1 MRAPI
6 TRSAL
11 ALLAGAL
18 GPAVRIEAQAA
29 PTWSVNPQP
38 VTAIGLVDGPVDQEL
53 AGVSGARRLRDGR
66 VVIANGKPLE
76 LRMYDAHGTLL
87 RRIGR
92 TGDGPGEFR
101 GRLDLLPA
109 GGDSLLVYDQGSQ
122 RLSLFGLDGKLW
134 HEWPASDEGSP
145 RGQLILFRRSFAGG
159 VPANLTGC
167 LRQVLTSVPTPA
179 PPAIRQ
185 VVSMGDGHFLLRV
198 DDGALW
204 TAYTARG
211 AVEGV
216 LRMPSR
222 FEVYGATRDVIVGKA
237 LLEDDVE
244 QVQVLRVTA
253 PPAAPQPEACVGRVD
268 SFPPAAK
275 SERVDQ
281 FKRTMIAAQTAGELA
296 YSNYARYVS
305 TVDSLPGFRDKLPP
319 DAVFRILRT
328 TSRGWAGAL
337 FDRRSTLMCVM
348 GLAGEALGGWSD
360 GRIKCSE

>member
-1 MRAPI
+1 MNVPFRYSPVVLVAVLI
-6 TRSAL
+6 GFSGRVDAQST
-11 ALLAGAL
+11 
-18 GPAVRIEAQAA
+18 PAWI
-29 PTWSVNPQP
+29 VNPQP
-38 VTAIGLVDGPVDQEL
+38 VTAIGLVDGPADQEL
-53 AGVSGARRLRDGR
+53 AGVSGARRLHDGR

-76 LRMYDAHGTLL
+76 VRMYDAHGTLL
-87 RRIGR
+87 QRIGR

-109 GGDSLLVYDQGSQ
+109 GGDSLLVYDQGTQ
-122 RLSLFGLDGKLW
+122 RLSLFGTDGKLW

-159 VPANLTGC
+159 IPANLTGC
-167 LRQVLTSVPTPA
+167 LRQLLTGLPVPP
-179 PPAIRQ
+179 PPALRE
-185 VVSMGDGHFLLRV
+185 VVSSGGGHFLVRV
-198 DDGALW
+198 NGAASW

-211 AVEGV
+211 AIEGT
-216 LRMPSR
+216 LHAPAR
-222 FEVYGATRDVIVGKA
+222 FEVYEATRDLLVGKA

-244 QVQVLRVTA
+244 QVQVLKVNA
-253 PPAAPQPEACVGRVD
+253 PAVGGSPDACVGRVD
-268 SFPPAAK
+268 SFPAAK
-275 SERVDQ
+275 SVRVDQ
-281 FKRTMIAAQTAGELA
+281 FKRTMMAAMTAGEMA

-328 TSRGWAGAL
+328 TNRGWAGAL
-337 FDRRSTLMCVM
+337 FDGRSTLMCVM

>member
-1 MRAPI
+1 MRPAV
-6 TRSAL
+6 TRAAL
-11 ALLAGAL
+11 ALVAGAL
-18 GPAVRIEAQAA
+18 GPISRIEAQSA
-29 PTWSVNPQP
+29 PVWTVSTTP
-38 VTAIGLVDGPVDQEL
+38 VTAIGVVDGPADQEL

-76 LRMYDAHGTLL
+76 LRLYDAHGKLL

-101 GRLDLLPA
+101 GRLDLVPA
-109 GGDSLLVYDQGSQ
+109 GGDSLFVYDQGSQ
-122 RLSLFGLDGKLW
+122 RLSLFGPDGKLW

-145 RGQLILFRRSFAGG
+145 RGQLVLFRRSFAGG
-159 VPANLTGC
+159 VPANVTGC
-167 LRQVLTSVPTPA
+167 LRQLLTSVPPPA

-185 VVSMGDGHFLLRV
+185 VVSMGDGHFLVRV
-198 DDGALW
+198 DDGASW

-216 LRMPSR
+216 LRTPSR

-244 QVQVLRVTA
+244 QVQVLSVTS
-253 PPAAPQPEACVGRVD
+253 PPAAVRPEPCVGRVD
-268 SFPPAAK
+268 SFPAAK
-275 SERVDQ
+275 SERADQ
-281 FKRTMIAAQTAGELA
+281 FKRTMMAAMTAGEMA

-305 TVDSLPGFRDKLPP
+305 TVDSLPGFREKLPP

-328 TSRGWAGAL
+328 TNRGWAGAL

>member
-11 ALLAGAL
+11 LLLTGSLAPVAGL
-18 GPAVRIEAQAA
+18 HAQAA
-29 PTWSVNPQP
+29 PTWSVNPHP
-38 VTAIGLVDGPVDQEL
+38 VTAIGLVDGPADQEL

-76 LRMYDAHGTLL
+76 LRVYDAHGTFL

-109 GGDSLLVYDQGSQ
+109 GGDSLLVYDQVTQ
-122 RLSLFGLDGKLW
+122 RLSLFGPDGKLW

-167 LRQVLTSVPTPA
+167 LRQVLTALPVPP
-179 PPAIRQ
+179 PPALRE
-185 VVSMGDGHFLLRV
+185 VVSSGDGHFLVRV
-198 DDGALW
+198 NGVASW

-211 AVEGV
+211 TVEGT
-216 LRMPSR
+216 LRTPAR
-222 FEVYGATRDVIVGKA
+222 FEVYEATRDMLVGKA

-244 QVQVLRVTA
+244 QVQVLKVSA
-253 PPAAPQPEACVGRVD
+253 PAATGAPDACVGRVD

-275 SERVDQ
+275 SERVAQ
-281 FKRTMIAAQTAGELA
+281 FRRAMTAAITAGEMA

-305 TVDSLPGFRDKLPP
+305 TLDSLPALRDKLPP
-319 DAVFRILRT
+319 DAVFRVLRAAK
-328 TSRGWAGAL
+328 SGWAGAL
-337 FDRRSTLMCVM
+337 FDKRSTLVCVM
-348 GLAGEALGGWSD
+348 ALADATLAGWSD
-360 GRIKCSE
+360 GRTGCSE